1 LEKAR
6 KRELQQLEEYNLHK
20 QKLKQNIENQ
30 MKNWY
35 KANKLR
41 DYAEELERFII
52 TCEDEK
58 TKESFSTYIQLVRE
72 AAEDYDPVVDIMY
85 RVQELEHGSK

>member
-1 LEKAR
+1 
-6 KRELQQLEEYNLHK
+6 
-20 QKLKQNIENQ
+20 